1 MGKSK
6 QDGVEPRLSARQR
19 ALVRDNIGLVAVHLR
34 RHVANLAVPQRD
46 REYDDLFQEG
56 CLGLMRSAVQ
66 WDAASGIPFAAYA
79 LPRIHN
85 AISMALQ
92 CKFATIYVP
101 PRRPKRGGSARVA
114 EASEQPYR
122 LRIRTMSNLQWNTV
136 PDRSSRASRRESAE
150 TVGDRIRETYERA
163 VRRAEA
169 MIMHRPLGRRD
180 RRELMRVIMRER
192 LLVPDEEARR
202 PLRQIARDTSSSYAR
217 VAQCAAQLTEVAQ
230 QLLER
235 DPEFQA
241 LMDVVRHHP
250 EGFAAPIDEGVE
262 RAMAKAAADEC
273 VRRFQAGTESER
285 ASLCYAVARHAH
297 ADLPHFL
304 RRTITAMPGELRYEL
319 LDGAVERRAPRPTG
333 SRSRSARARVRRCN
347 HVPQAIAC

>member
-6 QDGVEPRLSARQR
+6 QRGVELRLGPRQQ
-19 ALVRDNIGLVAVHLR
+19 ALVRDNIGLVAVHLK
-34 RHVANLAVPQRD
+34 RHVTNLAVPQRD

-56 CLGLMRSAVQ
+56 CLGLMRSAAQ

-101 PRRPKRGGSARVA
+101 PRRTKRGGPTCAG

-122 LRIRTMSNLQWNTV
+122 LRTRTMSDQQWNAV
-136 PDRSSRASRRESAE
+136 ADRSSRALRRECTE
-150 TVGDRIRETYERA
+150 TVGDRIREKYERA

-169 MIMHRPLGRRD
+169 MIMHRSSGRRD
-180 RRELMRVIMRER
+180 RGELMRLIMRER
-192 LLVPDEEARR
+192 LLVPNEEARR

-235 DPEFQA
+235 DPEFQELVGVA
-241 LMDVVRHHP
+241 RRHP
-250 EGFAAPIDEGVE
+250 EGFAAPIDERVE
-262 RAMAKAAADEC
+262 RAMAKAAAEEC
-273 VRRFQAGTESER
+273 VRRFEAGTESER

-304 RRTITAMPGELRYEL
+304 RVTITTMPGNLRHEL
-319 LDGAVERRAPRPTG
+319 LDGGVERQAPRPIG
-333 SRSRSARARVRRCN
+333 SRSRSARPRYRRSGN
-347 HVPQAIAC
+347 VPQAIAC